1 MSSSA
6 KSLKKQKPTKL
17 SSKVFRACVYT
28 ATTLTVLAVCFI
40 IGYILVMGVPQIKP
54 EMFELTYN
62 SDNISFMPAL
72 FNTLIMILL
81 AVSVSSIFGIGAAV
95 FLNEYTNRGNWFV
108 RIVALATETLSGIP
122 SIVYGLFG
130 LLFFVYYLQWGLS
143 LLAGAATMAI
153 MTFPIIMRAAQE
165 ALQAVPDL
173 YREGS
178 FGLGAGRFRTV
189 MRIVLPSAIPGILGG
204 IILAIGRTVGESAAL
219 IYTAGSIAAIP
230 GSVFDST
237 RTLAVHMYLLAS
249 EGLHID
255 ATYATAVILLLF
267 VLLINFASSAV
278 ANKISKG
285 AMLDE

>member
-1 MSSSA
+1 MADNKVLTATKPASTSSM
-6 KSLKKQKPTKL
+6 
-17 SSKVFRACVYT
+17 VFRIAVYA
-28 ATTLTVLAVCFI
+28 ATILTVLAVCFI
-40 IGYILVMGVPQIKP
+40 IGYILIMGVPQIKP

-62 SDNISFMPAL
+62 SDNVSFMPAL

-81 AVSVSSIFGIGAAV
+81 AVTTSSIFGIGAAI

-108 RIVALATETLSGIP
+108 KIVALATETLAGIP

-153 MTFPIIMRAAQE
+153 MTFPIIMRATQE
-165 ALQAVPDL
+165 ALLAVPDSF
-173 YREGS
+173 REGS

-189 MRIVLPSAIPGILGG
+189 FRVVLPSAIPGILGG

-230 GSVFDST
+230 ESVFDST

-255 ATYATAVILLLF
+255 ATYATAVLLLVF
-267 VLLINFASSAV
+267 VLIINTASSAV

-285 AMLDE
+285 NMTDE

>member
-1 MSSSA
+1 MANNSILARTKPSRPSSW
-6 KSLKKQKPTKL
+6 
-17 SSKVFRACVYT
+17 VFRVLVYAST
-28 ATTLTVLAVCFI
+28 VLTVLAVCFI

-62 SDNISFMPAL
+62 SDNCSFMPAL
-72 FNTLIMILL
+72 FNTLIVIVL
-81 AVSVSSIFGIGAAV
+81 SVSCSSVFGIGAAI
-95 FLNEYTNRGNWFV
+95 FLNEYTDKGNWFV
-108 RIVALATETLSGIP
+108 RVVALATETLSGIP

-143 LLAGAATMAI
+143 LLAGVCTMAI
-153 MTFPIIMRAAQE
+153 MTFPIIMRATQE
-165 ALQAVPDL
+165 ALAAVPDL

-189 MRIVLPSAIPGILGG
+189 FRIVLPTAIPGILGG

-219 IYTAGSIAAIP
+219 IYTMFS
-230 GSVFDST
+230 ST

-255 ATYATAVILLLF
+255 ATYATAVLLLVF
-267 VLLINFASSAV
+267 VLLINLATSAV
-278 ANKISKG
+278 AKRISKG
-285 AMLDE
+285 GMTDE

>member
-1 MSSSA
+1 M
-6 KSLKKQKPTKL
+6 
-17 SSKVFRACVYT
+17 VFRIAVYA
-28 ATTLTVLAVCFI
+28 ATILTVLAVCFI
-40 IGYILVMGVPQIKP
+40 IGYILIMGVPQIKP

-62 SDNISFMPAL
+62 SDNVSFMPAL

-81 AVSVSSIFGIGAAV
+81 AVTTSSIFGIGAAI

-108 RIVALATETLSGIP
+108 KIVALATETLAGIP

-153 MTFPIIMRAAQE
+153 MTFPIIMRATQE
-165 ALQAVPDL
+165 ALLAVPDSF
-173 YREGS
+173 REGS

-189 MRIVLPSAIPGILGG
+189 FRVVLPSAIPGILGG

-230 GSVFDST
+230 ESVFDST

-255 ATYATAVILLLF
+255 ATYATAVLLLVF
-267 VLLINFASSAV
+267 VLIINTASSAV

-285 AMLDE
+285 NMTDE

>member
-1 MSSSA
+1 MANNKVLTKQKSTRMSSR
-6 KSLKKQKPTKL
+6 
-17 SSKVFRACVYT
+17 VFRGCVYA
-28 ATTLTVLAVCFI
+28 ATVLTVLAVCFI
-40 IGYILVMGVPQIKP
+40 IGYILAMGIPKIKP

-62 SDNISFMPAL
+62 STNVSFMPAL
-72 FNTLIMILL
+72 FNTLIMIVL
-81 AVSVSSIFGIGAAV
+81 AVSVSSLFGIGAAV

-108 RIVALATETLSGIP
+108 RLVALATETLSGIP

-143 LLAGAATMAI
+143 LMSGAATMAI
-153 MTFPIIMRAAQE
+153 MTFPIIMRATQE
-165 ALQAVPDL
+165 ALRAVPDL

-189 MRIVLPSAIPGILGG
+189 FKIVLPSAIPGILGG

-230 GSVFDST
+230 TSVFDST

-255 ATYATAVILLLF
+255 ATYATAVVLLVF
-267 VLLINFASSAV
+267 VLIVNLASSAV

-285 AMLDE
+285 SISDE

>member
-1 MSSSA
+1 MA
-6 KSLKKQKPTKL
+6 NNKVLTKQKPTRM
-17 SSKVFRACVYT
+17 SSCLFRGCVYT
-28 ATTLTVLAVCFI
+28 ATVLTVLAVCFI
-40 IGYILVMGVPQIKP
+40 IGYILVMGIPQIKP

-62 SDNISFMPAL
+62 STNVSFMPAL
-72 FNTLIMILL
+72 FNTLIMIVL
-81 AVSVSSIFGIGAAV
+81 AVSVSSLFGIGAAV

-108 RIVALATETLSGIP
+108 RLVALATETLSGIP

-143 LLAGAATMAI
+143 LMSGAATMAI
-153 MTFPIIMRAAQE
+153 MTFPIIMRVTQE

-189 MRIVLPSAIPGILGG
+189 FKIVLPSAIPGILGG

-230 GSVFDST
+230 TSVFDST

-255 ATYATAVILLLF
+255 ATYATAVVLLVF
-267 VLLINFASSAV
+267 VLIVNLASSAV

-285 AMLDE
+285 SISDE

>member
-1 MSSSA
+1 MAGNEILTRTKPAKTSSW
-6 KSLKKQKPTKL
+6 
-17 SSKVFRACVYT
+17 VFRVLVYAST
-28 ATTLTVLAVCFI
+28 VLTVLAVCFI

-62 SDNISFMPAL
+62 SDNCSFMPAL
-72 FNTLIMILL
+72 FNTLIVVVL
-81 AVSVSSIFGIGAAV
+81 SVSCSSVFGIGAAI
-95 FLNEYTNRGNWFV
+95 FLNEYANKGNWFV
-108 RIVALATETLSGIP
+108 RLVALATETLSGIP

-143 LLAGAATMAI
+143 LLAGVCTMAI
-153 MTFPIIMRAAQE
+153 MTFPIIMRATQE
-165 ALQAVPDL
+165 ALAAVPDL

-230 GSVFDST
+230 ASVFSST

-255 ATYATAVILLLF
+255 ATYATAVLLLVF
-267 VLLINFASSAV
+267 VLLINLATSAV
-278 ANKISKG
+278 AKRISKG
-285 AMLDE
+285 GMTDE

>member
-1 MSSSA
+1 MPNNTILA
-6 KSLKKQKPTKL
+6 KQKPTRV
-17 SSKVFRACVYT
+17 SSRVFRACVYG
-28 ATTLTVLAVCFI
+28 APVLTVLAVCFI
-40 IGYILVMGVPQIKP
+40 IGYILVMGIPHIKP
-54 EMFELTYN
+54 EMFELTYSSTN
-62 SDNISFMPAL
+62 VSFIPAL

-81 AVSVSSIFGIGAAV
+81 AVSVSSVFGIGAAI

-108 RIVALATETLSGIP
+108 RLVALATETLSGIP

-143 LLAGAATMAI
+143 LLAGATTMAI

-189 MRIVLPSAIPGILGG
+189 VKIVLPSAIPGILGG

-255 ATYATAVILLLF
+255 ATYATAVVLLVF
-267 VLLINFASSAV
+267 VLFINLASSAA
-278 ANKISKG
+278 ANIISKG
-285 AMLDE
+285 SFSDE

>member
-1 MSSSA
+1 MPNNTI
-6 KSLKKQKPTKL
+6 LTKQKPTRV
-17 SSKVFRACVYT
+17 SSRVFRACVYG
-28 ATTLTVLAVCFI
+28 ATVLTVLAVCFI
-40 IGYILVMGVPQIKP
+40 IGYILVMGIPHIKP
-54 EMFELTYN
+54 EMFELTYSSTN
-62 SDNISFMPAL
+62 VSFIPAL

-81 AVSVSSIFGIGAAV
+81 AVSVSSVFGIGAAI

-108 RIVALATETLSGIP
+108 RLVALATETLSGIP

-143 LLAGAATMAI
+143 LLAGATTMAI

-189 MRIVLPSAIPGILGG
+189 VKIVLPSAIPGILGG

-255 ATYATAVILLLF
+255 ATYATAVVLLVF
-267 VLLINFASSAV
+267 VLFINLASSAA
-278 ANKISKG
+278 ANIISKG
-285 AMLDE
+285 SFSDE

>member
-1 MSSSA
+1 MA
-6 KSLKKQKPTKL
+6 NNKVLTKQKPTRM
-17 SSKVFRACVYT
+17 SSCLFRGCVYT
-28 ATTLTVLAVCFI
+28 ATVLTVLAVCFI
-40 IGYILVMGVPQIKP
+40 IGYILVMGIPQIKP

-62 SDNISFMPAL
+62 STNVSFMPAL
-72 FNTLIMILL
+72 FNTLIMIVL
-81 AVSVSSIFGIGAAV
+81 AVSVSSLFGIGAAV

-108 RIVALATETLSGIP
+108 RLVALATETLSGIP

-143 LLAGAATMAI
+143 LMSGAATMAI
-153 MTFPIIMRAAQE
+153 MTFPIIMRATQE

-189 MRIVLPSAIPGILGG
+189 FKIVLPSAIPGILGG

-219 IYTAGSIAAIP
+219 IYTAVSIAAIP
-230 GSVFDST
+230 TSVFDST

-255 ATYATAVILLLF
+255 ATYATAVVLLVF
-267 VLLINFASSAV
+267 VLIVNLASSAV

-285 AMLDE
+285 SISDE

>member
-1 MSSSA
+1 MA
-6 KSLKKQKPTKL
+6 NNKVLTKQKPTRM
-17 SSKVFRACVYT
+17 SSRVFRGCVYT
-28 ATTLTVLAVCFI
+28 ATVLTVLAVCFI
-40 IGYILVMGVPQIKP
+40 IGYILVMGIPQIKP

-62 SDNISFMPAL
+62 STNVSFMPAL
-72 FNTLIMILL
+72 FNTLIMIVL
-81 AVSVSSIFGIGAAV
+81 AVSVSSLFGIGAAV

-108 RIVALATETLSGIP
+108 RLVALATETLSGIP

-143 LLAGAATMAI
+143 LMSGAATMAI
-153 MTFPIIMRAAQE
+153 MTFPIIMRATQE

-189 MRIVLPSAIPGILGG
+189 FKIVLPSAIPGILGG

-230 GSVFDST
+230 TSVFDST

-255 ATYATAVILLLF
+255 ATYATAVVLLVF
-267 VLLINFASSAV
+267 VLIVNLASSAV

-285 AMLDE
+285 SISDE

>member
-1 MSSSA
+1 MADNSA
-6 KSLKKQKPTKL
+6 ITKARPTKM
-17 SSKVFRACVYT
+17 SSKVFRGLVYA
-28 ATTLTVLAVCFI
+28 ATLLTVIAVCFI
-40 IGYILVMGVPQIKP
+40 IGYILVMGVPQIRP
-54 EMFELTYN
+54 EMFELEYN
-62 SDNISFMPAL
+62 SDNVSFMPAL
-72 FNTLIMILL
+72 FNTIIVILL
-81 AVSVSSIFGIGAAV
+81 SVSCSSIFGIGAAI

-143 LLAGAATMAI
+143 LLAGVCTMAI
-153 MTFPIIMRAAQE
+153 MTFPIIMRATQE

-189 MRIVLPSAIPGILGG
+189 MRIVLPAAIPGILGG

-219 IYTAGSIAAIP
+219 IYTAGSIAEIP
-230 GSVFDST
+230 STVFDST

-255 ATYATAVILLLF
+255 ATYATAVILLIF
-267 VLLINFASSAV
+267 VLIINAASTFV
-278 ANKISKG
+278 ANKITKSKSG
-285 AMLDE
+285 E